1 MSDPADPAPS
11 ADLAGQAGALEGEL
25 VDLLAIARGQQAHL
39 RQALTDVIGLLDR
52 PASA

>member
-1 MSDPADPAPS
+1 MSDPVDPAP
-11 ADLAGQAGALEGEL
+11 AGNPASAGALEREL
-25 VDLLAIARGQQAHL
+25 VDLLALARGQQAHL